1 MAKKREG
8 KTTAEAFVK
17 AIMQAGT
24 LREAAEILGVSRQAV
39 SKRLIHYR
47 SIGVTG
53 LPDFDARSLD
63 VEAVQ
68 KVVDQ
73 QKRVAKRRC

>member
-8 KTTAEAFVK
+8 KTTAEAFIQ

-24 LREAAEILGVSRQAV
+24 LREAAEILGISRQAV

-53 LPDFDARSLD
+53 LPDFDGRAVD

-68 KVVDQ
+68 RIVNK

>member
-8 KTTAEAFVK
+8 KTTAEAFIH

-24 LREAAEILGVSRQAV
+24 LREAAEILGISRQAV

-53 LPDFDARSLD
+53 LPDFDGRAVD

-68 KVVDQ
+68 RIVNK

>member
-1 MAKKREG
+1 MAKKRAG
-8 KTTAEAFVK
+8 DTTAEAFIK

-39 SKRLIHYR
+39 SKRLIRYR

-53 LPDFDARSLD
+53 LPDFDGRAVD
-63 VEAVQ
+63 VEEVQ